1 MVAITPT
8 ECVAGIARRGQL
20 ARLTRRVCVALG
32 LAFTSS
38 AQLLAHDPGLSALD
52 VRVGRQQTVA
62 VLSLAAA
69 DAGSLG
75 GRDTVGRLAPEL
87 IQIRLDERPL
97 DNPTES
103 ISIDGTGGVRVTL
116 VYRGAVGSRLSV
128 RSRIIERLAR
138 GHRELLS
145 IRAEDGVALAERM
158 LDAESNEG
166 VANVAEATRDNGSLF
181 FRFCELGI
189 RHILTGYDHLLFLAG
204 LLVVVR
210 RWRDVFQTITAFTV
224 AHSITLALA
233 TTGMVN
239 APSRIVEMLIAAS
252 VVYVGLENLF
262 RSEQRSRWKL
272 TFGFGLVHGL
282 GFATALRDLGI
293 GASGAEVALPLASF
307 NAGVEMGQIAVA
319 ALVVPLFWKLQT
331 GPRSRLQFASVCSAL
346 VVIAGSYWLV
356 ERMVSP
362 AGF

>member
-1 MVAITPT
+1 MVVITPT
-8 ECVAGIARRGQL
+8 ECVAGFARRGQL

-32 LAFTSS
+32 LAFSS
-38 AQLLAHDPGLSALD
+38 WAQLLAHDPGLSALD
-52 VRVGRQQTVA
+52 VRVGRQQTIA

-75 GRDTVGRLAPEL
+75 GRETVGRLAPKL
-87 IQIRLDERPL
+87 IEIRLDGRPL
-97 DNPTES
+97 DGPTES
-103 ISIDGTGGVRVTL
+103 ISIDGAGSVRVTL
-116 VYRGAVGSRLSV
+116 VYRGAVGYRLSV
-128 RSRIIERLAR
+128 RSRISGRLAR

-145 IRAEDGVALAERM
+145 IRAEDGGVLAERM

-166 VANVAEATRDNGSLF
+166 VANVVEATRDTGALF
-181 FRFCELGI
+181 SRFCELGI

-252 VVYVGLENLF
+252 IVYVGLENLV
-262 RSEQRSRWKL
+262 RPVQRSRWKL
-272 TFGFGLVHGL
+272 TFGFGLIHGL

-293 GASGAEVALPLASF
+293 GAGGVAVALPLASF

-319 ALVVPLFWKLQT
+319 ALAVPLFWKLHT

-356 ERMVSP
+356 ERMVWP
-362 AGF
+362 ARF

>member
-1 MVAITPT
+1 MVVITPT

-20 ARLTRRVCVALG
+20 ARLTRRVFVALG

-75 GRDTVGRLAPEL
+75 GPDAVGRLAPEV
-87 IQIRLDERPL
+87 IQIRLDQRLL
-97 DNPTES
+97 DGPTKS
-103 ISIDGTGGVRVTL
+103 ISIDGTGSVRVML

-145 IRAEDGVALAERM
+145 IRAEGGVVLAERM

-166 VANVAEATRDNGSLF
+166 VANVAEATRDTGVF
-181 FRFCELGI
+181 FRFCQLGI

-262 RSEQRSRWKL
+262 RSEQGSRWKL
-272 TFGFGLVHGL
+272 TFGFGLIHGL

-293 GASGAEVALPLASF
+293 GASGAAVALPLASF
-307 NAGVEMGQIAVA
+307 NAGVEIGQIAVA
-319 ALVVPLFWKLQT
+319 ALIVPLFWKLHT
-331 GPRSRLQFASVCSAL
+331 EPRSRLQFASVCSAL

-362 AGF
+362 ARF

>member
-1 MVAITPT
+1 MVGITAT
-8 ECVAGIARRGQL
+8 ECAARTARRSQL
-20 ARLTRRVCVALG
+20 ARLTRRACVVLG
-32 LAFTSS
+32 LAFI
-38 AQLLAHDPGLSALD
+38 AGVPVLAHDPGLSALD
-52 VRVGRQQTVA
+52 VRVGRQQTIA

-69 DAGSLG
+69 DAGFLG
-75 GRDTVGRLAPEL
+75 GGDAVGQLAPQF

-97 DNPTES
+97 DRPIES
-103 ISIDGTGGVRVTL
+103 ISIDATGGVRVTL
-116 VYRGAVGSRLSV
+116 IYRATVGSRLSV
-128 RSRIIERLAR
+128 RSGIVGRLAR

-145 IRAEDGVALAERM
+145 IRAEDGAVLAERM

-166 VANVAEATRDNGSLF
+166 VANVAEATRDAGSLF
-181 FRFCELGI
+181 IRFCALGI

-204 LLVVVR
+204 LLVVAR
-210 RWRDVFQTITAFTV
+210 RWRDVLKTITAFTV

-233 TTGMVN
+233 TTGVVN

-252 VVYVGLENLF
+252 IVYVGVENLV
-262 RSEQRSRWKL
+262 RSVQGSRWKL
-272 TFGFGLVHGL
+272 TFGFGLIHGL

-293 GASGAEVALPLASF
+293 GAGGAAVSLPLASF

-319 ALVVPLFWKLQT
+319 ALIVPLFWKLHT
-331 GPRSRLQFASVCSAL
+331 GPRSHVRFASVCSAL

-362 AGF
+362 VRF

>member
-1 MVAITPT
+1 MVAITPI
-8 ECVAGIARRGQL
+8 ECVAPNARRGQL
-20 ARLTRRVCVALG
+20 SRLTRRVCVALG
-32 LAFTSS
+32 LLFS
-38 AQLLAHDPGLSALD
+38 ASATALAHDPGLSALD

-75 GRDTVGRLAPEL
+75 GRDAVGRLAPEL

-97 DNPTES
+97 DRPTES
-103 ISIDGTGGVRVTL
+103 ISIDSAGGVRVTL
-116 VYRGAVGSRLSV
+116 VYRGAVGSRLCI
-128 RSRIIERLAR
+128 RSGIIGRLAR

-145 IRAEDGVALAERM
+145 IRAEDGAVLAERM

-166 VANVAEATRDNGSLF
+166 VANVAEVTRNNGSLF
-181 FRFCELGI
+181 YRFCALGI

-233 TTGMVN
+233 TTGLVN

-252 VVYVGLENLF
+252 IVYVGLENLL
-262 RSEQRSRWKL
+262 RSVQRSRWKL
-272 TFGFGLVHGL
+272 TFGFGLIHGL
-282 GFATALRDLGI
+282 GFATALRHLGI
-293 GASGAEVALPLASF
+293 GAGGVAVALPLASF

-331 GPRSRLQFASVCSAL
+331 GPRSRLQFASVSSVL

-356 ERMVSP
+356 ERIVP
-362 AGF
+362 RVP